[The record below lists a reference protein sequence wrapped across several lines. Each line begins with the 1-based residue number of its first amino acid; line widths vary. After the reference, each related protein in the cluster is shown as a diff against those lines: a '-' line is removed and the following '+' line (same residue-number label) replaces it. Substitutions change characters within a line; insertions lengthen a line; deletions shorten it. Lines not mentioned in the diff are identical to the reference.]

1 LHTDDVVAAA
11 HSLAAAGLVTAF
23 GHVSVRKGTDEG
35 QRGFLITPPEPLGS
49 LKPHEP
55 LQEVPL
61 TGDGLPDGVPKEAWI
76 HRAIYDARPD
86 VGAICRAQPPVAT
99 AVVSGGLPIRVLHGQ
114 GAFLGREVPVY
125 GDARLIR
132 ERGAGEALARSL
144 GYAGGVVMRGNG
156 AVTVGADVGAAA
168 ARMWVLERSAE
179 MNRDAASAGS
189 PEPLSDE
196 EFAYWE
202 SVSEEILK
210 RIWAYLQA
218 TPNLSEG

>member
-1 LHTDDVVAAA
+1 MHAEDVVVAARA
-11 HSLAAAGLVTAF
+11 LAAAGLVTAF
-23 GHVSVRKGTDEG
+23 GHVSVRTGS
-35 QRGFLITPPEPLGS
+35 RSGFRITPPKPLGT
-49 LKPHEP
+49 LRPGEP

-61 TGDGLPDGVPKEAWI
+61 AGAGLPDGVPKEAWI
-76 HRAIYDARPD
+76 HRAIYEARSD

-99 AVVSGGLPIRVLHGQ
+99 AVASAGVPMRVLHGHA
-114 GAFLGREVPVY
+114 AFLGREVPVY

-132 ERGAGEALARSL
+132 EREAGEALARGL
-144 GYAGGVVMRGNG
+144 GDAGGVVMRGNG

-189 PEPLSDE
+189 PEPLTDS

-202 SVSEEILK
+202 SVSEEILE
-210 RIWAYLQA
+210 RIWAYLRD
-218 TPNLSEG
+218 SE